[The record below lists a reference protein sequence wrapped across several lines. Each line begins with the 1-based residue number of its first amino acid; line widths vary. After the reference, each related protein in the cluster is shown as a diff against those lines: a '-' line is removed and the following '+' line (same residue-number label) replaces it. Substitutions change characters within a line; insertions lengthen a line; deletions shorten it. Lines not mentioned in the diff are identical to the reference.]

1 MTASFLSPMFITSNL
16 SLSQTGRV
24 NSPAVEIKM
33 LTFLLLSTSYVH
45 DSSSFMSLPK

>member
-16 SLSQTGRV
+16 SLSQRV